1 MKSIALHFSYIY
13 DQSIRKIRDV
23 YNLIVE
29 DTLILTIV
37 NFLFSD
43 QGFLV

>member
-1 MKSIALHFSYIY
+1 MLFIFRIY
-13 DQSIRKIRDV
+13 TIKQLEKIRDV
-23 YNLIVE
+23 NNLIVE
-29 DTLILTIV
+29 YTLILTIV

>member
-1 MKSIALHFSYIY
+1 MLFIFRIY
-13 DQSIRKIRDV
+13 TISQSEKIRDV
-23 YNLIVE
+23 YNLIV
-29 DTLILTIV
+29 DSTLILTIV

>member
-1 MKSIALHFSYIY
+1 MLFIFRIY
-13 DQSIRKIRDV
+13 TINQSEKIRDV
-23 YNLIVE
+23 YNLIV
-29 DTLILTIV
+29 DSTLILTIV